1 MGGELRIFGSYLQP
15 GPSKHE
21 ANFKKRTMDISI
33 VIDKST
39 FQSLSFDELF
49 RLSCYYKHIITP
61 VLTMEI
67 LGDLKKE
74 AQEGKATP
82 EDRVK
87 DFAKKLFPI
96 ETVVNLHYKVL
107 LKGDLLGNPI
117 SFDGRPHVGIKKAV
131 ASESGMRGYLI
142 EETEEEK
149 SIYKWK
155 DGNFTEADHEL
166 SALWRMTTTEKDL
179 LERLKK
185 SLNPDSTIKFA
196 DFQELNKFV
205 TESITSPTTQEFL
218 LISLFQNYDID
229 AMTSVQIFGRWNQD
243 GKPLIKDFA
252 PFAFHCLKVDTLF
265 LFGLTSGLIGT
276 RPTNRVDLEYLY
288 YLPFGNIFTS
298 NDKVHKKLVPLLLQ
312 DYQKFIVGSE
322 LKEDLK
328 NIVAFLNTLEIEERR
343 KFKNVPPIIDSS
355 ITFQL
360 WKEYFNYPE
369 KSNWN
374 RDISDRE
381 KEMMKEKMKE
391 FERALDGESI
401 NLESAE
407 DAEFVIKKSL
417 LSKTDPCFC
426 GSGKKVY
433 DCCIPEKQFN
443 SLALREHIKSEIKAS
458 YSKADHVRFFC
469 PDNNELPAIV
479 FAYKIGNID
488 SKGHI
493 GLVQSFKNEQLKLI
507 GTLKEIMLT
516 ISFVEIET
524 GEIIKLEPLPC
535 NPRQMEIFLKNRYN
549 RISILWGLVHPENGK
564 DLIIPTPDDG
574 SPPSQIII
582 NGFELT

>member
-1 MGGELRIFGSYLQP
+1 
-15 GPSKHE
+15 
-21 ANFKKRTMDISI
+21 MDISI
-33 VIDKST
+33 IIDKST

-74 AQEGKATP
+74 AQEGKAPP

-87 DFAKKLFPI
+87 DFAKKLFPM
-96 ETVVNLHYKVL
+96 ETVVNLHYKIL
-107 LKGDLLGNPI
+107 LNGDLLGNPI

-131 ASESGMRGYLI
+131 ASESGMQGYLI

-166 SALWRMTTTEKDL
+166 SALWRMTTTQEDL

-185 SLNPDSTIKFA
+185 SLNPDAAIKFA
-196 DFQELNKFV
+196 DFKELDKFV
-205 TESITSPTTQEFL
+205 TESITSPATQEFL

-229 AMTSVQIFGRWNQD
+229 AVTSVQIYGRWNQE
-243 GKPLIKDFA
+243 GKPLIKEFA

-298 NDKVHKKLVPLLLQ
+298 NDKVHKNLVPLLLR
-312 DYQKFIVGSE
+312 DYQKFIVGPE

-343 KFKNVPPIIDSS
+343 KYKNVPPIIESS

-360 WKEYFNYPE
+360 WKEFFNYPE

-381 KEMMKEKMKE
+381 KEMMKEKMQE

-401 NLESAE
+401 NLESGE
-407 DAEFVIKKSL
+407 NAEFVIKKSW
-417 LSKTDPCFC
+417 LSKTDPCYC
-426 GSGKKVY
+426 GSGKHVI
-433 DCCIPEKQFN
+433 DCCIPEEKFNEIVIQEWKKQ
-443 SLALREHIKSEIKAS
+443 IKSEIKAS
-458 YSKADHVRFFC
+458 YSKADHVRFSS
-469 PDNNELPAIV
+469 PDGKELPAII
-479 FAYKIGNID
+479 FAYRKGNID

-493 GLVQSFKNEQLKLI
+493 GLIRNYKNDALKLI
-507 GTLKEIMLT
+507 GSLEENKITL
-516 ISFVEIET
+516 SFVEVET
-524 GEIIKLEPLPC
+524 EEIISLKPLPC
-535 NPRQMEIFLKNRYN
+535 NPRQVENFLENKHN

-564 DLIIPTPDDG
+564 DLIIPIPDDG
-574 SPPSQIII
+574 GLPIQIII
-582 NGFELT
+582 KSFELV

>member
-1 MGGELRIFGSYLQP
+1 
-15 GPSKHE
+15 
-21 ANFKKRTMDISI
+21 
-33 VIDKST
+33 
-39 FQSLSFDELF
+39 
-49 RLSCYYKHIITP
+49 
-61 VLTMEI
+61 MEI

-74 AQEGKATP
+74 AQEGKAPP

-87 DFAKKLFPI
+87 DFAKKLFPM
-96 ETVVNLHYKVL
+96 ETVVNLHYKIL

-131 ASESGMRGYLI
+131 ASESGMQGYLI

-166 SALWRMTTTEKDL
+166 SALWRMTTTQEDL

-185 SLNPDSTIKFA
+185 SLNPDAKVKFA

-205 TESITSPTTQEFL
+205 TEIITSPATQQFL

-229 AMTSVQIFGRWNQD
+229 AMTSVQIYGRWNQE

-252 PFAFHCLKVDTLF
+252 PFAFHCLMVDTLF

-298 NDKVHKKLVPLLLQ
+298 NDKVHKNLVPLLLR
-312 DYQKFIVGSE
+312 DYQKFIVGPE

-328 NIVAFLNTLEIEERR
+328 NIVDFLNTLEIEERR

-360 WKEYFNYPE
+360 WKEFFNYPE

-374 RDISDRE
+374 RDISNRE

-401 NLESAE
+401 NLESGE
-407 DAEFVIKKSL
+407 DAEFVIKKSW

-426 GSGKKVY
+426 GSGKKVV
-433 DCCIPEKQFN
+433 DCCIPNERFNEIAIKELRKQ
-443 SLALREHIKSEIKAS
+443 IKSEIIAS
-458 YSKADHVRFFC
+458 YCKADHVRFSS
-469 PDNNELPAIV
+469 PNDKELPAII
-479 FAYKIGNID
+479 FAYRIKNLD
-488 SKGHI
+488 SKGHH
-493 GLVQSFKNEQLKLI
+493 GLIRSYKNEELKLI
-507 GTLKEIMLT
+507 GSLKENMISL
-516 ISFVEIET
+516 SFVEVET
-524 GEIIKLEPLPC
+524 EEIITLKPLPC
-535 NPRQMEIFLKNRYN
+535 NPRQLESFLKNKYN
-549 RISILWGLVHPENGK
+549 RISILLGLVHPKNEK
-564 DLIIPTPDDG
+564 DIIIPIPDDG
-574 SPPSQIII
+574 APPSQIVIKGI
-582 NGFELT
+582 ELK

>member
-1 MGGELRIFGSYLQP
+1 
-15 GPSKHE
+15 
-21 ANFKKRTMDISI
+21 
-33 VIDKST
+33 
-39 FQSLSFDELF
+39 
-49 RLSCYYKHIITP
+49 
-61 VLTMEI
+61 MEI

-74 AQEGKATP
+74 AQEGKAP
-82 EDRVK
+82 PVDRVK
-87 DFAKKLFPI
+87 DFAKKLFPTQ
-96 ETVVNLHYKVL
+96 TVVNLHYKDL

-155 DGNFTEADHEL
+155 EGNFTEADHEL
-166 SALWRMTTTEKDL
+166 SALWRMSTTQEDL
-179 LERLKK
+179 LERLRE
-185 SLNPDSTIKFA
+185 SLNPDAAIKFT
-196 DFQELNKFV
+196 DFQELNQFV
-205 TESITSPTTQEFL
+205 TESITSAATQQFL

-229 AMTSVQIFGRWNQD
+229 AMTSVQIFERWIRE

-252 PFAFHCLKVDTLF
+252 PFAFHCLKVDALF

-298 NDKVHKKLVPLLLQ
+298 NDKVHKNLVPLLLQ
-312 DYQKFIVGSE
+312 DYQKFIEGPK

-328 NIVAFLNTLEIEERR
+328 NIVAFLNTLEIEKRR
-343 KFKNVPPIIDSS
+343 EFKNVPPIIESS

-360 WKEYFNYPE
+360 WKEYFNYPV

-374 RDISDRE
+374 RDISDGE

-401 NLESAE
+401 NLESGE
-407 DAEFVIKKSL
+407 DAEFFIRESW
-417 LSKTDPCFC
+417 LSKTDPCLC
-426 GSGKKVY
+426 GSGKKVIE
-433 DCCIPEKQFN
+433 CCLPEDEFN
-443 SLALREHIKSEIKAS
+443 SQALRQQIKSEIKAS
-458 YSKADHVRFFC
+458 YSKADHIRFS
-469 PDNNELPAIV
+469 PSVGKELPAIV
-479 FAYKIGNID
+479 FAYLKNNID

-493 GLVQSFKNEQLKLI
+493 GLIRSYKNEDLKLI
-507 GTLKEIMLT
+507 GTLKENMLT
-516 ISFVEIET
+516 LSFVEIET
-524 GEIIKLEPLPC
+524 GEIIKLKPLPC
-535 NPRQMEIFLKNRYN
+535 NPQQIENFLKNKYN

-564 DLIIPTPDDG
+564 DLIIPIPDDG
-574 SPPSQIII
+574 GPPSQIII
-582 NGFELT
+582 KGFELV

>member
-1 MGGELRIFGSYLQP
+1 
-15 GPSKHE
+15 
-21 ANFKKRTMDISI
+21 MDISI
-33 VIDKST
+33 IVDKST

-74 AQEGKATP
+74 AQEGKAPP

-87 DFAKKLFPI
+87 DFAKKLFPM

-107 LKGDLLGNPI
+107 LKGDLLGYPI

-166 SALWRMTTTEKDL
+166 SALWRMTTTEEGL

-205 TESITSPTTQEFL
+205 TESITSPATQEFL

-229 AMTSVQIFGRWNQD
+229 AMTSVQIFGRWNQE

-298 NDKVHKKLVPLLLQ
+298 NDKVHKNLVPLLVL
-312 DYQKFIVGSE
+312 DYQRFITGPE

-328 NIVAFLNTLEIEERR
+328 NIVAYLNTLEIEERR

-360 WKEYFNYPE
+360 WKEFFNYPQ

-374 RDISDRE
+374 RDISEVE
-381 KEMMKEKMKE
+381 KEKMKEKMKE

-401 NLESAE
+401 NLESGE
-407 DAEFVIKKSL
+407 DAEFVIKKSW

-426 GSGKKVY
+426 GSGKKVI
-433 DCCIPEKQFN
+433 DCCIPETEFNEIGLQELRKQ
-443 SLALREHIKSEIKAS
+443 IKNEIKAS
-458 YSKADHVRFFC
+458 YSKADHVRFSF
-469 PDNNELPAIV
+469 PVGKELPAIV
-479 FAYKIGNID
+479 FAYKIKNLD

-493 GLVQSFKNEQLKLI
+493 GLIRSFKNEELKLI
-507 GTLKEIMLT
+507 GTLKENMLT
-516 ISFVEIET
+516 LSFVVIET
-524 GEIIKLEPLPC
+524 GEIIELNPLLC
-535 NPRQMEIFLKNRYN
+535 NPRQLEIFLKNKHN
-549 RISILWGLVHPENGK
+549 RISILWGLVHPKNEK
-564 DLIIPTPDDG
+564 DLIIPIPEDG

-582 NGFELT
+582 KEFEMK